1 MLYHTIVKPFLIYLT
16 VYRKYLEKTPSNTHQ
31 RDLNSTEENP
41 QTIYINSSDSV
52 QRQNIFTQNRNID
65 DTARRRELS
74 YQAAQRRFNSEAP
87 L

>member
-1 MLYHTIVKPFLIYLT
+1 MT